1 MNEFKRG
8 IKDEKFINALNE
20 LYNDKSSFWHMM
32 VDDKELFIAI
42 RNEYLNVYYKGQ
54 SICRLYYKNIIR
66 GATHRKYLGIN
77 EPGYFYSENGK
88 FLDEKSTIKSL
99 SEINQLKENINKYVG
114 KEKDK
119 SYTEIINNEKCILDV
134 EIAFVRPKVV
144 KPVKKSEYEIS
155 SIDYLALEYDSN
167 DEPILVFYEAKHFTN
182 SEIRSRSEPKVIGQI
197 KRYVQALK
205 DHSDEIIRS
214 YKLVS
219 KNLHDLHILN
229 KRFYKGTGLY
239 LKEFTIDFEPRLI
252 IFGINQNSVNDKHIQ
267 TLHAFLG
274 KRLILRD

>member
-8 IKDEKFINALNE
+8 INDEKFINALNE
-20 LYNDKSSFWHMM
+20 LYKDKSSFWHMIIN
-32 VDDKELFIAI
+32 DKDLFIAI
-42 RNEYLNVYYKGQ
+42 RNEYLNIYYKGQ
-54 SICRLYYKNIIR
+54 SISRLYYKNCIL
-66 GATHRKYLGIN
+66 GATHKKYLGIK

-88 FLDEKSTIKSL
+88 ILNEKSIIKSL
-99 SEINQLKENINKYVG
+99 SEINQLKENIKIHVG
-114 KEKDK
+114 KEKAK

-134 EIAFVRPKVV
+134 EIAFVRPKVG

-155 SIDYLALEYDSN
+155 SIDYLAFEYDSN

-197 KRYVQALK
+197 KRYEQALK

-214 YKLVS
+214 YKLIS
-219 KNLHDLHILN
+219 KNLLDLHILD
-229 KRFYKGTGLY
+229 KRNYKGTGIS
-239 LKEFTIDFEPRLI
+239 KKDITIDFEPRLI
-252 IFGINQNSVNDKHIQ
+252 IFGNNQNSVNDKHLQ
-267 TLHAFLG
+267 KLHAYFG